1 MNGFAG
7 KRLELGWGLEK
18 FLLRRIWID
27 SFGRVG
33 GVLFRQHLRR
43 FRYFLLGGHVRRI
56 DALGLFELGQS
67 HFEVPLLQEL
77 FALLQVEIAVH
88 GVHPEGAKLVLGIP
102 RVGPKRAVVFH
113 ERGVIILYG
122 LGLTAGVKFLI
133 CFGTAA

>member
-18 FLLRRIWID
+18 FLLRRVWID

-43 FRYFLLGGHVRRI
+43 FRHFLLGGHVRRI

-67 HFEVPLLQEL
+67 RKWRKRRRCWRRERSLYSAFPGL
-77 FALLQVEIAVH
+77 ARSARSYSTSAVS
-88 GVHPEGAKLVLGIP
+88 
-102 RVGPKRAVVFH
+102 
-113 ERGVIILYG
+113 
-122 LGLTAGVKFLI
+122 
-133 CFGTAA
+133 